1 MKKLT
6 LLIPLFGLIQF
17 GCEQDSS
24 EDNNGIDNE
33 KIEVEIAENVK
44 VEVLR
49 ANGIQGLIV
58 NKVEIK
64 K

>member
-33 KIEVEIAENVK
+33 KIEVVTHDIDAT
-44 VEVLR
+44 LS
-49 ANGIQGLIV
+49 LIH
-58 NKVEIK
+58 I
-64 K
+64 